1 MTLTGIIDSPLQ
13 SAYEANLMCEMR
25 AQAPKCWYSLCQHV
39 TDFHLLEVNVELQK
53 NTHQMQRTPQWST
66 ITNALWTDVS

>member
-13 SAYEANLMCEMR
+13 PAYEANLMCEMR
-25 AQAPKCWYSLCQHV
+25 AQAPKYWYSLCQHV

-53 NTHQMQRTPQWST
+53 KYSPNAENTSMVDGRECS
-66 ITNALWTDVS
+66 LD